1 MSGYPTGTLRRDF
14 AIAGI
19 SFRQKI
25 TNLSGIP
32 LLAVV
37 EAKAAVSSDYD
48 PFIDQDSPE
57 GRLFAGRKFEAGGD
71 LYIVL
76 HTILGNLVFG
86 GSMNSSL
93 EWCITLGLR

>member
-32 LLAVV
+32 LLAVA

-57 GRLFAGRKFEAGGD
+57 GRLLRAE
-71 LYIVL
+71 
-76 HTILGNLVFG
+76 NLK
-86 GSMNSSL
+86 L
-93 EWCITLGLR
+93 EETFTLCFTRFLET

>member
-1 MSGYPTGTLRRDF
+1 M
-14 AIAGI
+14 A
-19 SFRQKI
+19 
-25 TNLSGIP
+25 
-32 LLAVV
+32 